1 MLKVVTVKNEVFNRI
16 GVHLLKVVFA
26 SLSLVILIENLSF
39 SESVKSLFL
48 PHSLK
53 WLDFFSLS
61 SNQLLPYMVYIICTV
76 IEKFLLCVWCL
87 S

>member
-1 MLKVVTVKNEVFNRI
+1 MLICMPCHLLVTFCNFLVFLKMLKVVTVKNEVFNRI

-53 WLDFFSLS
+53 
-61 SNQLLPYMVYIICTV
+61 
-76 IEKFLLCVWCL
+76 
-87 S
+87 